1 LEESDKMKK
10 IIYILTSLIMLIAFT
25 SCDEDEEYIS
35 PTEQAENNIEIIIKA
50 INENNT
56 LMIKEMLSED
66 VISDCSDIDSRL
78 DKMLEFVDGEIVSYD
93 EPVGSACG
101 SIEKKDTGAKIKS
114 LTTNKGT
121 EYYIAIKEWYSYDEA
136 PEQVGVYN
144 ITIKNL
150 SELALDSESTEA
162 IFRLL
167 NSSN

>member
-1 LEESDKMKK
+1 MYVQYMFARK
-10 IIYILTSLIMLIAFT
+10 IIYFFTALLVFIAFT
-25 SCDEDEEYIS
+25 ACDEDEEYIS
-35 PTEQAENNIEIIIKA
+35 PTEQAENNVEIIINA

-56 LMIKEMLSED
+56 LMIKEMLSEYI
-66 VISDCSDIDSRL
+66 ISDCSDIDSRL

-101 SIEKKDTGAKIKS
+101 SNEKKDAGAKIKS
-114 LTTNKGT
+114 LTTDKGT

-150 SELALDSESTEA
+150 SESALDSESTEA
-162 IFRLL
+162 VFRLL
-167 NSSN
+167 SSN